1 MNCHEFEDLIVDAL
15 YGELTGETKKQF
27 DAHAGSCAACADTY
41 AEMKSTLGVMKK
53 RKRPDPGQAYWDGYW
68 NRLSTRMEADEAE
81 RQSRSW
87 LERLFPTLS
96 PQSVRWAYRSALAVV
111 LIVFG
116 AVVGRMVLP
125 GSGPG
130 PQPEPGVGIAEAP
143 GEEGALTIDG
153 PISDTPAPAV
163 RMASAEACAH
173 QYIDDTQV
181 LLLGLVNFDTETDG
195 EYFADWSTQKVRSR
209 ELINQAVSI
218 KDQLKDP
225 KQRRLR
231 DLVTELEFILMQ
243 IAMLEATG
251 DLESVELIQ
260 SSVKD
265 RGVMLKINL
274 EKLRSDD
281 IEKPEPGACEA
292 REARL

>member
-1 MNCHEFEDLIVDAL
+1 LTADAL
-15 YGELTGETKKQF
+15 YGELGEEDRKRF
-27 DAHAGSCAACADTY
+27 DAHAESCPACADTY
-41 AEMKSTLGVMKK
+41 AEMKSTLGVMEK
-53 RKRPDPGQAYWDGYW
+53 RERRDPGQAYWDGYW
-68 NRLSTRMEADEAE
+68 NRLSARMEADEAE
-81 RQSRSW
+81 RRSQSW
-87 LERLFPTLS
+87 LARLLPQLS
-96 PQSVRWAYRSALAVV
+96 PRTVRWAYRGALAVV

-116 AVVGRMVLP
+116 AVVGRMVFP
-125 GSGPG
+125 GSGPVQQG
-130 PQPEPGVGIAEAP
+130 TPGVGIVEAP
-143 GEEGALTIDG
+143 GEEGTPTIDG
-153 PISDTPAPAV
+153 PISDVPAPAV

-181 LLLGLVNFDTETDG
+181 LLLGLVNFDPETDG

-218 KDQLKDP
+218 KGQLKDP

-231 DLVTELEFILMQ
+231 ELVTELEFILMQ
-243 IAMLEATG
+243 IATLETTG

-281 IEKPEPGACEA
+281 VEKPEPGACEVQ
-292 REARL
+292 ELRL